1 MYVYHEEYMGKS
13 SRSKGA
19 RGQSAFA
26 ALLSERDYTVA
37 PVSCGVLAEDLIAT
51 DNEGRTWAVEVKK
64 CKALQ
69 PGHLTQAKEQARKRK
84 ARWMLAQ
91 HLHGSS
97 SWLVRRQG
105 ERPVVWHEREAT

>member
-1 MYVYHEEYMGKS
+1 MGKA
-13 SRSKGA
+13 SRAKGA

-26 ALLSERDYTVA
+26 SLLSERDYTVA

-51 DNEGRTWAVEVKK
+51 DPEGRTWAVEVKK
-64 CKALQ
+64 TKAMQ
-69 PGHLTQAKEQARKRK
+69 PGHLKQAKEQAHRRK

-91 HLHGSS
+91 HIEGSS

-105 ERPVVWHEREAT
+105 ERPVVWHERDLDPTA